1 MERDKNDKKVNM
13 VSAFTARM
21 GTSMG
26 VYVVRLKL
34 HNPVSAIRQM
44 MDNIWSNLGAVV
56 DVVGRAL
63 GEEPES
69 LI

>member
-1 MERDKNDKKVNM
+1 MERDKNDKKEDM